1 MNVFSSILD
10 RRKAIG
16 FLAAIVIIIGI
27 LGLVN
32 IINSIP
38 ETYYYEAR
46 LPENNTRDTRFTIAG
61 VNDANITISF
71 IDEPGL
77 WYRMELTHY
86 TSGKRH
92 SVENVTTP
100 SFLPLRVQVTSVTP
114 LKTINIVLGTDAV
127 HSLYISGS
135 NLNTIVTLDNGA
147 KISGSR
153 CRFYGTGIF
162 RFIITENIN
171 YTTEGMDVEVGDFF
185 LNEESPELVILDI
198 DLPAG
203 MNGHLS
209 SQNTT
214 FIHNDWEINYGDEW
228 GTVSIDEPLVDIEI
242 YHAQSVIAD
251 LRT

>member
-1 MNVFSSILD
+1 MNVFNSILD

-16 FLAAIVIIIGI
+16 FLATIVIIIGV

-32 IINSIP
+32 IISSIP
-38 ETYYYEAR
+38 ETYYYEAS
-46 LPENNTRDTRFTIAG
+46 LPKNNTRDTRFTITG
-61 VNDANITISF
+61 VNNANISISF
-71 IDEPGL
+71 VDEPGL
-77 WYRMELTHY
+77 WYRIEMTHY

-114 LKTINIVLGTDAV
+114 VKTLNIILGTDAI

-135 NLNTIVTLDNGA
+135 NLNTIVVMDNGA

-162 RFIITENIN
+162 QFVMTENIN
-171 YTTEGMDVEVGDFF
+171 YTTKGMDVEVGDFF
-185 LNEESPELVILDI
+185 LSGESPELVILDI
-198 DLPAG
+198 DLPVG

-209 SQNTT
+209 SHNTT
-214 FIHNDWEINYGDEW
+214 FIHNDWQINYGNEW

-242 YHAQSVIAD
+242 YYAQNVVAE